1 MKGILSTL
9 VITIDFVRIPYLS
22 STKLKVSVDSFV
34 KKHLRKCNFSKKGYC
49 KNRLQIQIVTFIS
62 L

>member
-22 STKLKVSVDSFV
+22 STKLKVSVDSLSRNISENAISA
-34 KKHLRKCNFSKKGYC
+34 KKATVRIDY
-49 KNRLQIQIVTFIS
+49 RYR
-62 L
+62 